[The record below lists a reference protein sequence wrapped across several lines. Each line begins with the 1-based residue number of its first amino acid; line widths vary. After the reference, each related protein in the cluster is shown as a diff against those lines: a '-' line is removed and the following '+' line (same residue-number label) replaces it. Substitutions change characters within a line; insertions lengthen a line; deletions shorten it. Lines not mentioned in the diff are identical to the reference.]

1 MRLIKVR
8 ESSRRQSKLES
19 PDTKGTDRS
28 KLRTDLTSRKQSNV
42 PTLIMP
48 IEMELI
54 QHLIP
59 S

>member
-8 ESSRRQSKLES
+8 ESSLDKASSSLQIQKAQN
-19 PDTKGTDRS
+19 RS

-42 PTLIMP
+42 HTLIMP
-48 IEMELI
+48 MTVQQI

>member
-8 ESSRRQSKLES
+8 ESSLDKASSSLQIQKAQN
-19 PDTKGTDRS
+19 RS
-28 KLRTDLTSRKQSNV
+28 NLRTDLTLRKQSNV
-42 PTLIMP
+42 HTQIMP
-48 IEMELI
+48 MMVEQI